1 MPPVRIPLRMEDV
14 AFRRVGDMFPT
25 SGRLELFNDRV
36 VLKSDKYLS
45 MVKVLVK
52 TPPPTFP
59 PAGINEVI
67 PFLDIRSIS
76 EFPPDVLPSKN
87 SRIELRTEAG
97 GAWEIRGV
105 SETILALA
113 KAYRDWKDNKL
124 R

>member
-1 MPPVRIPLRMEDV
+1 MEDV

>member
-14 AFRRVGDMFPT
+14 AFRRVGDMFPQ

-45 MVKVLVK
+45 IVEVLVK
-52 TPPPTFP
+52 APPPTFP
-59 PAGINEVI
+59 PSGINEVI
-67 PFLDIRSIS
+67 PFVTIRSIS
-76 EFPPDVLPSKN
+76 EFHPDELPSKN

-97 GAWEIRGV
+97 AAWEIRGG
-105 SETILALA
+105 SETILGLA
-113 KAYRDWKDNKL
+113 NAYGDWKDNRL